1 MSIRPTKDVLTG
13 ALLDIT
19 ARHGLERVS
28 VRQVAA
34 AAGVAIGTV
43 QHHFPTKDAML
54 DAAFGEVVRRIRAR
68 VSNLALGPDVR
79 RNLTTVLREL
89 LPLDEERAT
98 EVRVQVAF
106 AARAATAPS
115 LAAVQAGI
123 LAEVSESIAEA
134 LALAGRGDDTPE
146 ELRRTARIALAAVDG
161 LALHAVSSGS
171 WLDAAALTDA
181 VDQLIDA
188 LLPVSTHRAG
198 GVSGSPAT

>member
-1 MSIRPTKDVLTG
+1 MMPGVPHVSTRSTKESVTD

-19 ARHGLERVS
+19 ARHGLESVS

-43 QHHFPTKDAML
+43 QHYFPTKDAML
-54 DAAFGEVVRRIRAR
+54 DAAFGEVVRRIRGR
-68 VSNLALGPDVR
+68 VSNLTFGPDVR

-106 AARAATAPS
+106 AARAATTPS

-123 LAEVSESIAEA
+123 LAEVTGSIAGA
-134 LALAGRGDDTPE
+134 LALAGRGDHTPE
-146 ELRRTARIALAAVDG
+146 DLRRKARIALAAVDG

-181 VDQLIDA
+181 LDQLIDM
-188 LLPVSTHRAG
+188 LL
-198 GVSGSPAT
+198 SG